1 MRVGQWP
8 MVTAPQRSKCW
19 KRSWSHLS
27 DQPSRSSA
35 HSLSDSLQPPYPE
48 YLQHEKGGGL
58 EQSKVDFTVCTYL
71 CWSPAV
77 YVLLWSQGSNTCKSW
92 SCETWS
98 QHLGLGRVYFQMFS
112 ATCPPA
118 RLCLGPRS
126 LATEVPNSGMEKNY
140 ICAHCTFLIH
150 SSKKSLMD
158 RVTAVAEGTR
168 LFVW

>member
-77 YVLLWSQGSNTCKSW
+77 YVLLWSQGSNTCKSR
-92 SCETWS
+92 SRETW
-98 QHLGLGRVYFQMFS
+98 FQPLILIFFTNFVFFVEVS
-112 ATCPPA
+112 STC
-118 RLCLGPRS
+118 S
-126 LATEVPNSGMEKNY
+126 LATHLSSCQFLPRAPPSGHRGSELWGEKHG
-140 ICAHCTFLIH
+140 IWSIIGPRWPRMRE
-150 SSKKSLMD
+150 S
-158 RVTAVAEGTR
+158 
-168 LFVW
+168 